1 VHDGVPAAQAVA
13 VVVSPEGSPRCARK
27 GEIPMAQKIL
37 LVDDDEGFLLAA
49 GRLLEAAGYEVTPAQ
64 SAAEAR
70 TKLEVELP
78 DLILLDVLMPGEDGF
93 AFADNLA
100 KDEKLSEIP
109 VVLVTAVAESP
120 GQMMYALE
128 KDKGLTA
135 SDILPKSGVHER
147 LIDTVG
153 AVLAGE

>member
-1 VHDGVPAAQAVA
+1 
-13 VVVSPEGSPRCARK
+13 
-27 GEIPMAQKIL
+27 MAQRIL

-70 TKLEVELP
+70 SRLESELP

-93 AFADNLA
+93 TFADTLSN
-100 KDEKLSEIP
+100 DERLSDIP
-109 VVLVTAVAESP
+109 VVLVTAVAEST

-128 KDKGLTA
+128 RDKGLPAT
-135 SDILPKSGVHER
+135 DILPKSAAHER
-147 LIDTVG
+147 LVETV
-153 AVLAGE
+153 ATVLGEK

>member
-1 VHDGVPAAQAVA
+1 M
-13 VVVSPEGSPRCARK
+13 AR
-27 GEIPMAQKIL
+27 KIL

-49 GRLLEAAGYEVTPAQ
+49 GRLLEAAGYDVTPAQ

-70 TKLEVELP
+70 TQLEGMSP

-93 AFADNLA
+93 TFADNLA
-100 KDEKLSEIP
+100 KDEKLSQIP

-128 KDKGLTA
+128 HDKGLPA
-135 SDILPKSGVHER
+135 SDILPKSAAHER
-147 LIDTVG
+147 LVETVRAMLG
-153 AVLAGE
+153 SG